1 MIWFKTQDEKINF
14 SFGKVDMIIH
24 NLVRR
29 NGAHIHCKNAFLGCT
44 KRSQSGNSIEG
55 KLREY
60 MKAKTIYDSLLSKY
74 DVFKQKEKSVE
85 YAASVVGLRT
95 PKIDR

>member
-1 MIWFKTQDEKINF
+1 MIWFNTQDEEINF

-24 NLVRR
+24 NFVRP
-29 NGAHIHCKNAFLGCT
+29 NGAHIHFKNVFLSCT
-44 KRSQSGNSIEG
+44 KRAQYGSSIEG

-85 YAASVVGLRT
+85 YAASVVGLRP